1 MAMAEPISDTAK
13 SGQAPIPNTSTER
26 AQDATTNT
34 TPRDTKP
41 SLSDAQE
48 IPPTTAVSALTSKQK
63 TTPFESPQAISLRRR
78 IIISFWLLILL
89 LGLPLWISTQRVIRS
104 PLPEA
109 DINAWSSGQA
119 CRPVFPLR
127 IEIEAPGLKDEDAQG
142 LVKATQLALDDLN
155 DFSAHHL
162 RLRLSDGTMTAGKM
176 EGEYSVERREEALE
190 GNEETALTVRLIPGN
205 VQSAALQPYDTIM
218 DVYYLPGQL
227 AASAGTSSATGS
239 LPSYIASHLRDVF
252 QEERNMIRHLL
263 ASSPFQSTENR
274 TTPLDPAVEER
285 LRKRDVRAVKYA
297 RTYHLTFSLFTPT
310 AEPSEWPIEQVLQND
325 MAPLLDA
332 LSPLSN
338 FTVDSQIQLF
348 ASAGVQPVSVITQV
362 DGIEKEVKKVWRRED
377 LPSFVNHAEWPLT
390 PSIGEAPTLH
400 FLIYISPY
408 PIAGTHGASSFLIP
422 QMGGVVILPSASEE
436 ELKEAMRIFSTQLL
450 DLLGAPSS
458 SITPAPVTGEE
469 GNSIHLSLPLRL
481 GALIRHR
488 TLSLL
493 LSTSSILAS
502 LLHLTTQLSSI
513 PIPSSVASLATSS
526 IANLGIACSNLGS
539 LKGLEAARSASEMAE
554 KAFFDKRMVG
564 QVYFPDEHRV
574 AVLLPLL
581 GPVGV
586 PLVMAAAKEVKGWI
600 ARRKFR
606 KI

>member
-1 MAMAEPISDTAK
+1 M
-13 SGQAPIPNTSTER
+13 
-26 AQDATTNT
+26 
-34 TPRDTKP
+34 
-41 SLSDAQE
+41 
-48 IPPTTAVSALTSKQK
+48 
-63 TTPFESPQAISLRRR
+63 
-78 IIISFWLLILL
+78 
-89 LGLPLWISTQRVIRS
+89 
-104 PLPEA
+104 
-109 DINAWSSGQA
+109 NAWSSGQA

-127 IEIEAPGLKDEDAQG
+127 IEIEAPGLKEEDAQG

-162 RLRLSDGTMTAGKM
+162 RLRLRNGTMSAGEM
-176 EGEYSVERREEALE
+176 EGEYSVKGKEEALE
-190 GNEETALTVRLIPGN
+190 GKEETALTVRLIPGD

-227 AASAGTSSATGS
+227 AASAGTSSATGG
-239 LPSYIASHLRDVF
+239 LPSYIASQLRDVF
-252 QEERNMIRHLL
+252 AEERNMIKHLL

-285 LRKRDVRAVKYA
+285 LRKRDTRAVKYA
-297 RTYHLTFSLFTPT
+297 RTYHLTFSLFTPA

-400 FLIYISPY
+400 FLVYISPY

-422 QMGGVVILPSASEE
+422 QMGGVVILSSASEE
-436 ELKEAMRIFSTQLL
+436 ELKKAMRIFSIQLL
-450 DLLGAPSS
+450 DLLGAPSE
-458 SITPAPVTGEE
+458 SITPAPVSGEE
-469 GNSIHLSLPLRL
+469 GNTIKLSLPLRL
-481 GALIRHR
+481 GALIRYR

-493 LSTSSILAS
+493 LSTSSTLAS

-513 PIPSSVASLATSS
+513 PIPSSVALLATTS
-526 IANLGIACSNLGS
+526 ISNLGIACSNLGS
-539 LKGLEAARSASEMAE
+539 LRGLEAARSASEMAE

-586 PLVMAAAKEVKGWI
+586 PLVMAAVKELKGWI
-600 ARRKFR
+600 ARRKAR
-606 KI
+606 KIEA